1 MQFDPSRYIELKKKG
16 GIELHK
22 MGGTK
27 DGVDGVAVVFIQKF
41 DPNTGQMQM
50 PDLGPL
56 NIAEVLAVKKSFLK
70 QIEGM
75 DALLADMKA
84 LGVPTELSP
93 TPQE

>member
-1 MQFDPSRYIELKKKG
+1 MQFDPSRYIDLKKKG

-41 DPNTGQMQM
+41 DQDTGQMKM

-56 NIAEVLAVKKSFLK
+56 NIAEVLAVRKTFQKNL
-70 QIEGM
+70 EGM

-84 LGVPTELSP
+84 LGVPTEIP
-93 TPQE
+93 PVEEV

>member
-1 MQFDPSRYIELKKKG
+1 MRYIELKKTG

-27 DGVDGVAVVFIQKF
+27 DGIDGVAVIFVQKF
-41 DPNTGQMQM
+41 HPETGAALM

-56 NIAEVLAVKKSFLK
+56 NIAEILAARKGFQK

-75 DALLADMKA
+75 DALITDMKA
-84 LGVPTELSP
+84 LKVPTELP
-93 TPQE
+93 PAPQE

>member
-1 MQFDPSRYIELKKKG
+1 MQIDPMRYIELKKKG

-41 DPNTGQMQM
+41 HPDTGASLM

-56 NIAEVLAVKKSFLK
+56 NIVEILAAKKAFQK
-70 QIEGM
+70 QLEGM
-75 DALLADMKA
+75 DALLADMKE
-84 LGVPTELSP
+84 LGVSIDPP
-93 TPQE
+93 PAPQE

>member
-1 MQFDPSRYIELKKKG
+1 MQIDPMRYIELKKKG
-16 GIELHK
+16 AIELHK

-27 DGVDGVAVVFIQKF
+27 EGVDGVAVVFVQKF
-41 DPNTGQMQM
+41 NPDTGAILM

-56 NIAEVLAVKKSFLK
+56 NIAEVLAARKGFQK
-70 QIEGM
+70 QLEGM

-84 LGVPTELSP
+84 LGIPTDLPP

>member
-27 DGVDGVAVVFIQKF
+27 DKVDGVAVVFIQKF

-56 NIAEVLAVKKSFLK
+56 NIAEVLAIRAGIQK
-70 QIEGM
+70 QLEGM
-75 DALLADMKA
+75 DALLADMKS
-84 LGVPTELSP
+84 LGVPTEL
-93 TPQE
+93 TPVEKI

>member
-27 DGVDGVAVVFIQKF
+27 EGVDGVAVVFIQRF

-56 NIAEVLAVKKSFLK
+56 NIAEIFAARKTFQK
-70 QIEGM
+70 QLEGM

-84 LGVPTELSP
+84 IGVPIELP
-93 TPQE
+93 PVVEG